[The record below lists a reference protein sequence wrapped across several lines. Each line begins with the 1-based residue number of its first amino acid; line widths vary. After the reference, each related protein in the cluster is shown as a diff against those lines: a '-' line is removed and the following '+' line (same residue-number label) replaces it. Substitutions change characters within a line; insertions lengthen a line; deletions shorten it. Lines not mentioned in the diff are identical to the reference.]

1 MQYSVIIK
9 VLSLQLNNLSSL
21 VRLRIYIL
29 YLVLWTGFVIFITD
43 CAKVGTPMGGPG
55 DEIPP
60 RVVSSKPENYKKNFT
75 GERLE
80 ITFDEFVTIRDLNN
94 ELIVS
99 PPLKERTTM
108 RMRGKT
114 FILNLNNKLRDSI
127 TYTLNFGKAIT
138 DFHEGNVLLN
148 YEFVVSTGD
157 ILDSLTVTGRLMQA
171 EDLQPSKDPV
181 LVMLYNNLN
190 DSAPLQEIPIYLGKT
205 GKEGD
210 FMINNIKT
218 GTYKIFALKDA
229 NRNMIYDL
237 PDEWIAFS
245 DSAFIFDPSVTE
257 FSEDII
263 IDTSHIA
270 EYVDSTM
277 FSDTLMTQFVVDSIS
292 GDTIKIPQ
300 KLSYALHINL
310 ALFNEM
316 TTIQYITDKD
326 RVEREKIFI
335 TFNRPPFDSVLIEP
349 LNFEDK
355 PQTLLK
361 QISANYDTIVMW
373 IADTSIASMDTLL
386 MKVTYS
392 VYDSLHHLV
401 RTSDTLNLRYREAK
415 PEATGRRSRKKQ
427 EETPQTE
434 YLNLQFNVTPNGSMD
449 LNNQLTASA
458 PRPVFDFDSS
468 RMHLFK
474 LVDTVE
480 VAEPWHLVP
489 DSARIRKFSFRVN
502 WEEGVEYHLYIDPGA
517 FTDIYGLGN
526 DTIDIS
532 FTTRFL
538 DYYGKI
544 IVSLG
549 DNQSP
554 YLIQL
559 LDDKNK
565 LVASRSVIDGT
576 KIEFQ
581 YLYPANYTF
590 KAIRDLNQ
598 NGRWDTGNYLEKI
611 QPEKVFYYPEKIELR
626 SNWDVEITWDIP

>member
-1 MQYSVIIK
+1 MLCAGSV
-9 VLSLQLNNLSSL
+9 V
-21 VRLRIYIL
+21 
-29 YLVLWTGFVIFITD
+29 FITD
-43 CAKVGTPMGGPG
+43 CAKVGAPMGGPS
-55 DEIPP
+55 DKIPP
-60 RVVSSKPENYKKNFT
+60 MVVSSKPGNYRKNFK

-80 ITFDEFVTIRDLNN
+80 ITFDEFVTIKNLSS

-108 RMRGKT
+108 RVRGKT

-127 TYTLNFGKAIT
+127 TYTFNFGNAIT
-138 DFHEGNVLLN
+138 DFHEGNVLEN

-157 ILDSLTVTGRLMQA
+157 VLDSLTVTGRVLQA
-171 EDLQPSKDPV
+171 EDLQPGKDPA
-181 LVMLYNNLN
+181 LVMLYSNMN
-190 DSAPLQEIPIYLGKT
+190 DSAPLQEIPVYLGKT

-210 FMINNIKT
+210 FTINNIKT

-229 NRNMIYDL
+229 NSNMLYDL

-245 DSAFIFDPSVTE
+245 DSAFVFDPSVTD

-263 IDTSHIA
+263 IDTSRIS

-277 FSDTLMTQFVVDSIS
+277 FSDTLMTQFVVDTIS
-292 GDTIKIPQ
+292 GDTIRIPQ

-310 ALFNEM
+310 ALFNEL
-316 TTIQYITDKD
+316 TTIQYLTDKD

-349 LNFEDK
+349 LNFEEK

-361 QISANYDTIVMW
+361 EISANNDTIVIW
-373 IADTSIASMDTLL
+373 IADTGIVSMDTLL

-392 VYDSLHHLV
+392 VYDTLHHLV

-415 PEATGRRSRKKQ
+415 PEASGRRARKEQ
-427 EETPQTE
+427 EEAPQVE
-434 YLNLQFNVTPNGSMD
+434 YLNLRINIAQNGSMD
-449 LNNQLTASA
+449 LNNRLTIIA

-468 RMHLFK
+468 RMHLFR
-474 LVDTVE
+474 LVDTIE
-480 VAEPWHLVP
+480 VTEPWHLIP
-489 DSARIRKFSFRVN
+489 DSARIRKYAFGTD
-502 WEEGVEYHLYIDPGA
+502 WQEGTKYRLYIDPGA
-517 FTDIYGLGN
+517 FTDIYGMSN

-532 FTTRFL
+532 FVTRFL
-538 DYYGKI
+538 DYYGRI
-544 IVSLG
+544 ILNLG
-549 DNQSP
+549 DNESP
-554 YLIQL
+554 YLIEL

-565 LVASRSVIDGT
+565 VVASRPVTDGA

-581 YLYPANYTF
+581 YLYPASYTL

-598 NGRWDTGNYLEKI
+598 NGRWDTGNYLEKK
-611 QPEKVFYYPEKIELR
+611 QPERVFYYPGKIELR
-626 SNWDVEITWDIP
+626 SNWDVDLTWEIPD